1 MTTTLHIA
9 PETLRQ
15 RVRELPAMPEAVR
28 RVQATLQDEDARVDD
43 CAVHI
48 ARDQALAA
56 KTLRLANSAFYGVPG
71 RVSSIQDA
79 VQVLGLRTLS
89 TLLQAAALT
98 AGLGGAAC
106 KAFQAGEFWRNSIGT
121 AICARV
127 IATELRQDPNVA
139 FTAGLL
145 HDIGRLA
152 LATHFPEQF
161 TAALELQLRDKLP
174 PLHAERQVTGTDH
187 AQVGALVAA
196 HWNYPADIAMA
207 IAQHHNP
214 EPRKAPGTTVMDTV
228 HAADAVAHLV
238 AVAAQNNDKLPPF
251 AQHAWE
257 RLSLNSEQYLNVVEQ
272 TRNGVESLCQALG
285 V

>member
-28 RVQATLQDEDARVDD
+28 RVQATLQDEDARVED

-98 AGLGGAAC
+98 GGLGGTAC

-121 AICARV
+121 AICARL

-145 HDIGRLA
+145 HDIGCLA

-161 TAALELQLRDKLP
+161 SAALALQLRDKLP

-196 HWNYPADIAMA
+196 HWNYPADIAQA
-207 IAQHHNP
+207 IAQHHGLA
-214 EPRKAPGTTVMDTV
+214 PRKGPGPTVIDTV
-228 HAADAVAHLV
+228 HVADAVAHLV
-238 AVAAQNNDKLPPF
+238 AAATHNDDQLTPLAPP
-251 AQHAWE
+251 AWD
-257 RLSLNSEQYLNVVEQ
+257 RLGLNGEQYLIVVEQ
-272 TRNGVESLCQALG
+272 TRTGVESLCQALG

>member
-28 RVQATLQDEDARVDD
+28 RVQATLQDEDARTED

-98 AGLGGAAC
+98 SGFGGSVS
-106 KAFQAGEFWRNSIGT
+106 KAFQAGAFWRNSIGT
-121 AICARV
+121 AICAR
-127 IATELRQDPNVA
+127 ALASELRLDPNVA

-161 TAALELQLRDKLP
+161 NAALALQQRDKLA
-174 PLHAERQVTGTDH
+174 PLQAERQVMGTDH

-196 HWNYPADIAMA
+196 HWNYPADIAQA
-207 IAQHHNP
+207 IAQHHVP
-214 EPRKAPGTTVMDTV
+214 EPRRAPGVTLIDAV
-228 HAADAVAHLV
+228 HVADAIAHAV
-238 AVAAQNNDKLPPF
+238 AVSTKKDDKLPPL
-251 AQHAWE
+251 APPAWE
-257 RLSLNSEQYLNVVEQ
+257 RLGLGSEQYLVVVEQ
-272 TRNGVESLCQALG
+272 TKAGVESLCQALG

>member
-28 RVQATLQDEDARVDD
+28 RVQATLQDEDARADD
-43 CAVHI
+43 CAEHI

-71 RVSSIQDA
+71 RVGTIQDA

-98 AGLGGAAC
+98 GGFGRSAS

-121 AICARV
+121 AICAR
-127 IATELRQDPNVA
+127 ALASELRLDPNVA

-161 TAALELQLRDKLP
+161 NAALALQLRDKLP
-174 PLHAERQVTGTDH
+174 PMQAERQVMGADH

-196 HWNYPADIAMA
+196 HWNYPADIAQA
-207 IAQHHNP
+207 IAQHHGP
-214 EPRKAPGTTVMDTV
+214 EPRKAPGITVIDVV
-228 HAADAVAHLV
+228 HVADAIAH
-238 AVAAQNNDKLPPF
+238 AVAASPAKDDKLPPL
-251 AQHAWE
+251 APPAWE
-257 RLSLNSEQYLNVVEQ
+257 LLGLGGEQYLGVVAQ
-272 TRNGVESLCQALG
+272 TRSGVESLCQALG